1 MLMHLLSKRPSP
13 LLFVLALVTAASVC
27 GCSASTALTGEKLDP
42 LTSATISYSEQPLVF
57 YRDASGRA
65 ALAKDFVYVAPVA
78 VNQGGNYRYYIW
90 LGIWTV
96 AGEASADATRDGFES
111 ILLVA
116 DGEPLQL
123 EIAGWTVDAIGA
135 SEPVYSKPV
144 ASAADAYYEVTLD
157 QLRPLAEANHLR
169 LHIGGNGRDR
179 FEPWDDQQ
187 RGKAA
192 LLEFIDGPAY

>member
-1 MLMHLLSKRPSP
+1 MNLLSKRPSP
-13 LLFVLALVTAASVC
+13 LLFVLALVTAAGVC
-27 GCSASTALTGEKLDP
+27 GCSSNPALTGEKLDP

-57 YRDASGRA
+57 YRDVAGRA

-78 VNQGGNYRYYIW
+78 VNRGGNYRYYIW

-96 AGEASADATRDGFES
+96 AGEASTDATRDGFES
-111 ILLVA
+111 ILLIA

-123 EIAGWTVDAIGA
+123 EITGRTIDAIGV

-144 ASAADAYYEVTLD
+144 ASAADAYYELTFD
-157 QLRPLAEANHLR
+157 QLRPLAEADDLR
-169 LHIGGNGRDR
+169 LLIGGNGRDM
-179 FEPWDDQQ
+179 FEPWDDQR

-192 LLEFIDGPAY
+192 LLEFIDGPTY

>member
-1 MLMHLLSKRPSP
+1 MLFLSKRPSP
-13 LLFVLALVTAASVC
+13 LLFVLALVTAAGVC
-27 GCSASTALTGEKLDP
+27 GCSSSTALTGEKLDP

-57 YRDASGRA
+57 YRDVSGRA

-78 VNQGGNYRYYIW
+78 VNRGGNYRYFIW

-96 AGEASADATRDGFES
+96 AGEASTDAMRDGFES

-116 DGEPLQL
+116 DGAPLQL
-123 EIAGWTVDAIGA
+123 AVTGWTVDAIGA

-157 QLRPLAEANHLR
+157 QLRPLAEALHLR
-169 LHIGGNGRDR
+169 LLIGGNALDM
-179 FEPWDDQQ
+179 FEPWDDQR

>member
-1 MLMHLLSKRPSP
+1 MLFIPKRPSA
-13 LLFVLALVTAASVC
+13 LLCVLALITATVVG
-27 GCSASTALTGEKLDP
+27 GCSSSTALTGEKLDP
-42 LTSATISYSEQPLVF
+42 VTSATIAYSEQPLVF

-65 ALAKDFVYVAPVA
+65 ALAKDFVYMAPVA
-78 VNQGGNYRYYIW
+78 VNRGGNYRYYIW

-96 AGEASADATRDGFES
+96 AGEGSTDATRDGFES

-116 DGEPLQL
+116 DGEPLRL

-144 ASAADAYYEVTLD
+144 ASAADAYYELTLD
-157 QLRPLAEANHLR
+157 QLRPLADAEQLR
-169 LHIGGNGRDR
+169 LHVGGDARNM
-179 FEPWDDQQ
+179 FEPWDDQR

-192 LLEFIDGPAY
+192 LLEFIDGPSY

>member
-1 MLMHLLSKRPSP
+1 MNRLSRRSSP
-13 LLFVLALVTAASVC
+13 FLYVLALVTAAGLC

-42 LTSATISYSEQPLVF
+42 ATSASISYSEQPLIF

-78 VNQGGNYRYYIW
+78 VNRGGNYRYYLW

-96 AGEASADATRDGFES
+96 SGETSKDATRDGFES
-111 ILLVA
+111 IVLVA

-123 EIAGWTVDAIGA
+123 EITGWTIDAIGA

-144 ASAADAYYEVTLD
+144 ASAADAYYELTFD

-169 LHIGGNGRDR
+169 LLIGGNDPGL
-179 FEPWDDQQ
+179 FEPWDDQR